1 MGGTAYGFGYD
12 VHASCSNMC
21 TLFSPWFVTSPSF
34 HSVHYTQY
42 SPTTTHTHTHTH
54 THTPVTILATRP
66 ANDVELAP
74 AEPAAE
80 LKQGITGN
88 YGSMDDFNAVTD
100 TGKMVVT
107 KTEQNPDG
115 QGDCVIAP
123 TTPLLS
129 RHLFVCL
136 SGASPDTQTDGGSD
150 LLMSSIFLKVRLL
163 VRVRVATVQSGHTHV
178 QTSLLP
184 TYLVLFLK
192 VTWLYF

>member
-1 MGGTAYGFGYD
+1 M
-12 VHASCSNMC
+12 
-21 TLFSPWFVTSPSF
+21 
-34 HSVHYTQY
+34 
-42 SPTTTHTHTHTH
+42 
-54 THTPVTILATRP
+54 TILATRP
-66 ANDVELAP
+66 ANDVELTP

-100 TGKMVVT
+100 TGEIVVT

-115 QGDCVIAP
+115 QGDFVTAP

-129 RHLFVCL
+129 RHLFVCV

-163 VRVRVATVQSGHTHV
+163 VRAGVATVQMWPHPHAN
-178 QTSLLP
+178 QPASLLFGP
-184 TYLVLFLK
+184 LFKSHMTL
-192 VTWLYF
+192 LLIAAR